1 MATVAAPQTSSDFK
15 SVEREGMGECC
26 GREYDIIGSL
36 PLDLLLEIVGY
47 LEPAD
52 IVRSRRASKRWQSI
66 FSSDTITTFLL
77 RRTLAFLNI
86 DGANVAASDAVTY
99 FRWQHGLQ
107 CARPVKK
114 IFLPWS
120 QTLRMQ
126 KVAYH
131 S

>member
-52 IVRSRRASKRWQSI
+52 IVRSRRVRI
-66 FSSDTITTFLL
+66 VHSSVFNNRLK
-77 RRTLAFLNI
+77 AQF
-86 DGANVAASDAVTY
+86 
-99 FRWQHGLQ
+99 
-107 CARPVKK
+107 
-114 IFLPWS
+114 
-120 QTLRMQ
+120 
-126 KVAYH
+126 
-131 S
+131 